1 MRQSAVLVA
10 ADISAKILPP
20 VAPQVRKARVSE
32 CQIFWFSPLRILI
45 VDDHEAVRDSLRRLL
60 SSSEWT
66 ISGEACDGFEAVEKT
81 RSIRP
86 DLVLMDISMPR
97 MDGIAAT
104 RIIRQE
110 MPEAEV
116 IVISQNDPRVA
127 ARQARDANA
136 RGYVSKSELGQ
147 SLLPMI
153 RSLVEEKEAALS
165 KGALRLP

>member
-1 MRQSAVLVA
+1 M
-10 ADISAKILPP
+10 
-20 VAPQVRKARVSE
+20 
-32 CQIFWFSPLRILI
+32 SPLRILI
-45 VDDHEAVRDSLRRLL
+45 VDDHEAVRSSLRMLL
-60 SSSEWT
+60 SSSEWV
-66 ISGEACDGFEAVEKT
+66 ISGEACDGLEAVEKT

-104 RIIRQE
+104 RIIRRE
-110 MPEAEV
+110 VPEAEV
-116 IVISQNDPRVA
+116 IMISQNDPKLV

-153 RSLVEEKEAALS
+153 HKLVEERRAAHS
-165 KGALRLP
+165 EGELRLQ

>member
-1 MRQSAVLVA
+1 MTSVKMSRLAR
-10 ADISAKILPP
+10 
-20 VAPQVRKARVSE
+20 VAPYARKSRVERASETSVRP
-32 CQIFWFSPLRILI
+32 IRILI
-45 VDDHEAVRDSLRRLL
+45 VDDHEAVRSGLRTLL
-60 SSSEWT
+60 SSSEWI
-66 ISGEACDGFEAVEKT
+66 ISGEASDGFEAVEKT

-116 IVISQNDPRVA
+116 IVISQNDPKVA
-127 ARQARDANA
+127 ARQARDVNA

-153 RSLVEEKEAALS
+153 RSLVEEKQAALS
-165 KGALRLP
+165 ERELRLP

>member
-1 MRQSAVLVA
+1 ME
-10 ADISAKILPP
+10 
-20 VAPQVRKARVSE
+20 RVQDTSV
-32 CQIFWFSPLRILI
+32 SPLRILI
-45 VDDHEAVRDSLRRLL
+45 VDDHEAVRSGLRTLL
-60 SSSEWT
+60 SSSEWI
-66 ISGEACDGFEAVEKT
+66 ISGEACDGLEAVEKT
-81 RSIRP
+81 KSMRP

-110 MPEAEV
+110 VPEAEV
-116 IVISQNDPRVA
+116 IMISQNDPKLV

-153 RSLVEEKEAALS
+153 HKWVEEKGPAHSQGE
-165 KGALRLP
+165 LRLQ

>member
-1 MRQSAVLVA
+1 
-10 ADISAKILPP
+10 
-20 VAPQVRKARVSE
+20 VSP
-32 CQIFWFSPLRILI
+32 FKILI
-45 VDDHEAVRDSLRRLL
+45 VDDHEAVRSGLRTLL

-86 DLVLMDISMPR
+86 DLVLMDVSMPR

-104 RIIRQE
+104 RIIGQE
-110 MPEAEV
+110 MPEADV
-116 IVISQNDPRVA
+116 IVISQNDPKVV
-127 ARQARDANA
+127 ARQARDVNA

-153 RSLVEEKEAALS
+153 RSLVEEKQAALS
-165 KGALRLP
+165 EREVRLPKGDTREARTTNRE